1 MSERQIRAGLNTPLS
16 KLGEL
21 PDELFLACLLSVPSR
36 LQDALV
42 SKWSAQLNTKK
53 HHRH

>member
-1 MSERQIRAGLNTPLS
+1 MLDRQIRAGLNTPLS

-21 PDELFLACLLSVPSR
+21 PDEVFMACLQAVPSR

-42 SKWSAQLNTKK
+42 SKWSAQLSTKK
-53 HHRH
+53 HIRH